1 MSLENENSIL
11 DTTNFKIYLTLL
23 VALSKLDSFVT
34 SKIIRKTSVFGY
46 ATVLNLLYSSYPA
59 VSHKD
64 KDTVLLSNCI
74 VAV

>member
-1 MSLENENSIL
+1 MNLENESSIL
-11 DTTNFKIYLTLL
+11 DTTNFKINLTLL

-59 VSHKD
+59 VSHKP
-64 KDTVLLSNCI
+64 KDIILFFNPTC
-74 VAV
+74 AV